1 MQVIP
6 IVIIGIG
13 LVVGF
18 AVSALVAWK
27 VWEARHHAALEPH
40 RSIR

>member
-6 IVIIGIG
+6 IVIIGVG

-18 AVSALVAWK
+18 TVSAVVAWK
-27 VWEARHHAALEPH
+27 VWKARHDAALAAH
-40 RSIR
+40 RAMR